1 MLQHCEFAVRGKYM
15 KFRCLFA
22 MFAVAALS
30 ANAETPSAATA
41 AAKTT
46 APALVSPDAFFADPA
61 ISDAELSPSGRFMA
75 YVLHKKDSSAV
86 VVEDLNAVTLSVAI
100 GNLDKNISFDWVQWK
115 SEDRLV
121 AGVTYLQIFR
131 LNQKDPN
138 SDITGWKYGKY
149 MVAADRNGAN
159 QVVLFKGDK
168 STSRK
173 TGNIMRLL
181 DSLKHDPDHIL
192 AVLPSDAGDL
202 AVWRADI
209 HTGAAS
215 VVEKGDSD
223 TIGWDTDRNGDIIA
237 RYQSRYRTLTIEGRA
252 PGETKWSQVV
262 RIKQKDLEKEVAD
275 FELLD
280 SGEAPGTLYVAK
292 KPEKPE
298 DGDTRSIHLYD
309 FRTRTLGPP
318 VWPTTKFDIESIVT
332 NSDTNVL
339 EGVCYWVDTYQC
351 DFKDPQMQATMRG
364 IANYFHNDRNVTEV
378 SRSDDG
384 KWWLFNVTGPNDEGS
399 YYLYDWTKHELT
411 QLGEQ
416 YPDLPSERLGQM
428 QRYVFTSHDGLK
440 IPGYLTRPAG
450 APSGPLPLVVLP
462 HGGPMV
468 RDNFDFDLWSQ
479 FIASRGYLVYQPNY
493 RGSGGYGQHW
503 LEAGFHQWGGL
514 MQDDVAEGVRSL
526 ISDGLVD
533 PSRICVFG
541 GSYGGYTALMQGA
554 LHPELYK
561 CVVSWAGISDL
572 DRFIRNDRSTDEVY
586 QYELKELGDPAK
598 DKADLAKQSAITY
611 AATYRP
617 PVLLVHGDQDS
628 RVAIDQS
635 RAMER
640 ALKSAKRDVRL
651 IVVQGEDH
659 SDWSDDNEKKTLGD
673 VADFIK
679 SHIAPA
685 PLSPPPAPAPPTN

>member
-1 MLQHCEFAVRGKYM
+1 
-15 KFRCLFA
+15 
-22 MFAVAALS
+22 
-30 ANAETPSAATA
+30 
-41 AAKTT
+41 
-46 APALVSPDAFFADPA
+46 
-61 ISDAELSPSGRFMA
+61 
-75 YVLHKKDSSAV
+75 
-86 VVEDLNAVTLSVAI
+86 
-100 GNLDKNISFDWVQWK
+100 
-115 SEDRLV
+115 
-121 AGVTYLQIFR
+121 
-131 LNQKDPN
+131 
-138 SDITGWKYGKY
+138 
-149 MVAADRNGAN
+149 
-159 QVVLFKGDK
+159 
-168 STSRK
+168 
-173 TGNIMRLL
+173 
-181 DSLKHDPDHIL
+181 
-192 AVLPSDAGDL
+192 
-202 AVWRADI
+202 
-209 HTGAAS
+209 
-215 VVEKGDSD
+215 
-223 TIGWDTDRNGDIIA
+223 
-237 RYQSRYRTLTIEGRA
+237 
-252 PGETKWSQVV
+252 
-262 RIKQKDLEKEVAD
+262 
-275 FELLD
+275 
-280 SGEAPGTLYVAK
+280 
-292 KPEKPE
+292 
-298 DGDTRSIHLYD
+298 
-309 FRTRTLGPP
+309 
-318 VWPTTKFDIESIVT
+318 
-332 NSDTNVL
+332 
-339 EGVCYWVDTYQC
+339 
-351 DFKDPQMQATMRG
+351 
-364 IANYFHNDRNVTEV
+364 
-378 SRSDDG
+378 
-384 KWWLFNVTGPNDEGS
+384 
-399 YYLYDWTKHELT
+399 
-411 QLGEQ
+411 
-416 YPDLPSERLGQM
+416 
-428 QRYVFTSHDGLK
+428 
-440 IPGYLTRPAG
+440 
-450 APSGPLPLVVLP
+450 
-462 HGGPMV
+462 MV